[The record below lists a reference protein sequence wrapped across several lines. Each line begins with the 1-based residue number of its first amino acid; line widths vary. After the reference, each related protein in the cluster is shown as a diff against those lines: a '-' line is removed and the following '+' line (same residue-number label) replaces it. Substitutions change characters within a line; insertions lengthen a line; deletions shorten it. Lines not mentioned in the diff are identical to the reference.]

1 MMLKLK
7 TQLPNLFRY
16 AALALAVIGL
26 IVSLFAPG
34 WWTALAFAALLVYL
48 WRAPKRPTQAPPTT
62 TAVHSAQRR
71 NEPADYRA
79 LEWKGL
85 IFRSESEIKIAKAL
99 DHRGIFFIPPARVR
113 LNAGKPNR
121 PDGRQTRELDFI
133 ICHEGKWGVL
143 EVDGPFHVAQAD
155 AERDAMLRTHGITSI
170 QRFPSLRCFQQPN
183 AVIDEFLFELE
194 ERG

>member
-1 MMLKLK
+1 MRKSIESR
-7 TQLPNLFRY
+7 LPQLFRF
-16 AALALAVIGL
+16 AALALALIGL

-34 WWTALAFAALLVYL
+34 WVAALIFAVLLVYL
-48 WRAPKRPTQAPPTT
+48 LKYRQIPVTQTGSPASSP
-62 TAVHSAQRR
+62 QRR
-71 NEPADYRA
+71 NEPADYRV

-85 IFRSESEIKIAKAL
+85 IFRSESEIKIAKTL

-121 PDGRQTRELDFI
+121 VSGRQTRELDFI
-133 ICHEGKWGVL
+133 ICHEGKWGIL

-155 AERDAMLRTHGITSI
+155 AERDAMLRTHGIISI